1 MHVAPEWNLPHQQL
15 CRALIFSDCGL
26 QWEQASDCG
35 LQWESNIA
43 MGPGI

>member
-1 MHVAPEWNLPHQQL
+1 
-15 CRALIFSDCGL
+15 LIFSDCGL